1 MKLLI
6 RLFWLKRLSV
16 LIRHFLFNLVT
27 KAYKRLPIVSK
38 SVKYN
43 FWWCF
48 ISQRIFFS
56 AFEASRI
63 TNKCEKN
70 KFEALLS
77 PEVEA
82 LIGQLDNT
90 KAQLNKVTQEKLE
103 NDDII
108 KQLKSGKT
116 LNTYRS
122 QAIHGNRIMIIWL

>member
-27 KAYKRLPIVSK
+27 KAYKRLSK

>member
-48 ISQRIFFS
+48 ISQLIFFS

-116 LNTYRS
+116 LN
-122 QAIHGNRIMIIWL
+122 I